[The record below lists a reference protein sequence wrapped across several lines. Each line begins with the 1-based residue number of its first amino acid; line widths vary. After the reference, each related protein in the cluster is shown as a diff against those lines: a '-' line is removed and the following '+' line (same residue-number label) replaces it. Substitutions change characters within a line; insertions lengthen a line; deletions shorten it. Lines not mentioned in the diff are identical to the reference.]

1 MDGEEGLVGGEK
13 SRQILFR
20 KKAGFENDERDDER
34 FKKDRCWSHP
44 HNFYLQ
50 WLTENGIIGFIFFI
64 IYIFFIFYKVLISDY
79 GLTYNKYSL
88 IALSVIFWP
97 IMSTGSLLKNWH
109 GIETFF
115 IIGLSLSL
123 LNYKKNTN

>member
-1 MDGEEGLVGGEK
+1 MIKIYPFTGIGMNNFNFGCLNVE
-13 SRQILFR
+13 I
-20 KKAGFENDERDDER
+20 
-34 FKKDRCWSHP
+34 FKKERCWSHP

-64 IYIFFIFYKVLISDY
+64 IYIFLIFYRVLKSNSAI
-79 GLTYNKYSL
+79 TYNKYSL

-115 IIGLSLSL
+115 IIGLSLAL
-123 LNYKKNTN
+123 LNFKKTF